1 MKLLNPSHPNPFP
14 LSSQQSQIDSPQ
26 PMEQKVHIAVGK
38 SLHKTTT
45 LLQWTFNHFQN
56 AEIVLIHVY
65 QPSPFI
71 PTLCKLNFF
80 TF

>member
-1 MKLLNPSHPNPFP
+1 MKLLNPNPFP
-14 LSSQQSQIDSPQ
+14 FSSQSQTQ
-26 PMEQKVHIAVGK
+26 HMEQQSSPTNLKVHIAVGK